1 MPHSLPRRTRGA
13 LTLKI
18 HRFGRFIVELVRAQH
33 RDRIAI
39 HAGALAYS
47 ALLSMVPLFTV
58 VLISSAGARPELARR
73 LVDAL
78 TQVLPFSPTQV
89 QTTLRELAERT
100 VRLGAIATTLSFLA
114 AINMLYQVEEVINA
128 VWGLPSRRK
137 LRWRLAGIVAVL
149 VWGPLLLLV
158 LFSGL
163 YWFSSQPWYPRVAW
177 LGRPLPAVFAIAAL
191 TLIYRLVPHTRVPW
205 RAALAGAA
213 VATTALLAI
222 HVGFQE
228 YLDVASE
235 INVIYGSFSI
245 AFFFLV
251 SLYLFW
257 LAILLGVEASW
268 VVGHVPPAPPPP
280 DAKAVMS
287 LLLSAERDG
296 RVLEKQARNALGE
309 RASDVLERLRRSP
322 EILAECPDGLR
333 LARPADEIT
342 VAEVLARL
350 APDGVAEA
358 ADAGATLAAL
368 AKEPSSGGVPS
379 VTDGGEKNG

>member
-1 MPHSLPRRTRGA
+1 M
-13 LTLKI
+13 TLAI
-18 HRFGRFIVELVRAQH
+18 PRFGRFIVELVRAQH

-47 ALLSMVPLFTV
+47 ALLSIVPLFTV

-78 TQVLPFSPTQV
+78 TQVLPFSPAQV

-163 YWFSSQPWYPRVAW
+163 YWLSSQRWYTGVAW
-177 LGRPLPAVFAIAAL
+177 LGRPLPAVFAVAAL
-191 TLIYRLVPHTRVPW
+191 TLVYRLVPHTRVKW

-213 VATTALLAI
+213 VATAALLAI

-228 YLDVASE
+228 YLDVASQ

-268 VVGHVPPAPPPP
+268 VAGHVPPAPPPP

-322 EILAECPDGLR
+322 EILAERPDGLR